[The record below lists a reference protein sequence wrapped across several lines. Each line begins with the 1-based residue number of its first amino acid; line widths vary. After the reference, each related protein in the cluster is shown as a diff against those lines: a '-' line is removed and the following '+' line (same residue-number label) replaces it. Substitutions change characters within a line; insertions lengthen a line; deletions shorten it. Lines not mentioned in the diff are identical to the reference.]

1 MRMET
6 KFHNLLQRQIT
17 KYLPEDYT
25 NNPELNDFINAIND
39 SYNSFERD
47 RELMEHAFKQS
58 EEEYKEIY
66 SKQKEENELKQE
78 SISSLYGSL
87 QLIDPSFEIKKTEDL
102 KELSFYLAEQL
113 QERKRVQDNI
123 KRQEEKYRNII
134 ANMNLGL
141 IEVDNDEII
150 RYANQSFC
158 DVSGFDLDEIIGK
171 NPSKLFVYGENNHQ
185 LIEDQ
190 IELREKGI
198 SSVYQLPI
206 KNKRGEIRWWAI
218 SGAPNYDDRGNLLG
232 SIGIHLDI
240 TEHKK
245 LEKDLIQE
253 KAKAIEAS
261 KAKEVFLAN
270 MSHEIRTPL
279 NAIIGFLRELKRLDL
294 SSTQSQ
300 FVENSYNAS
309 QHLLSIINNILDISK
324 IESGEM
330 SIDNHG
336 FSLHESVQSVIE
348 ILQPKAR
355 QKKLELKA
363 LFSESLAA
371 ELKGDSLKIEQILFN
386 IIGNSLKFTD
396 HGEIRVE
403 CTVLKDVKNYQ
414 RVSISIIDTGIGMS
428 DDYVK
433 HIFKKF
439 NQEDGS
445 ISRKYGGTGLGM
457 AITKELI
464 SLMKGEIKIKSAK
477 NVGTQITIILNMEK
491 SKEKATIKSIEK
503 KEEISIKG
511 INVLLVED
519 NELNQLVAENSLRH
533 FGCEVTKADNGRKAV
548 DILSKETFDV
558 ILMDIQM
565 PELDGIEATKIL
577 RNENKL
583 KTPIIALTANAFKTE
598 VDNCIAVGMNGYLTK
613 PFNEEDLLNI
623 IYKYTKS
630 EKAKEKFEEIHS
642 EERLYDLKN
651 IQTLSR
657 GDEAFIQKML
667 SIFITQIRETLPLVE
682 KSFEIGDYPEIA
694 RLVHKIK
701 PSIDGFGIYSIQDT
715 VRSLEIQAKEQKT
728 ELSELLKLYEE
739 VKNTLTTAIEQ
750 LEREVK

>member
-1 MRMET
+1 MSDPRL
-6 KFHNLLQRQIT
+6 K
-17 KYLPEDYT
+17 
-25 NNPELNDFINAIND
+25 DFINAVNE
-39 SYNSFERD
+39 SYKSFTRD
-47 RELMEHAFKQS
+47 KELMEHAFEES
-58 EEEYKEIY
+58 EQEYKILY
-66 SKQKEENELKQE
+66 NDLKKQNELKQE

-87 QLIDPSFEIKKTEDL
+87 QLLDPSFEIKKTEDL

-113 QERKRVQDNI
+113 KERKRVEDNI

-158 DVSGFDLDEIIGK
+158 DVSGFELDEIIGK
-171 NPSKLFVYGENNHQ
+171 NPSKLFVYGENNFQ
-185 LIEDQ
+185 LVEEQ
-190 IELREKGI
+190 IQLREKGI

-206 KNKRGEIRWWAI
+206 KNKRGELRWWAI
-218 SGAPNYDDRGNLLG
+218 SGAPNYDDHGNLLG

-294 SSTQSQ
+294 SVTQTQ
-300 FVENSYNAS
+300 FVDNSYNAS

-330 SIDNHG
+330 SLDNHA
-336 FSLHESVQSVIE
+336 FSLKESIQNVIK
-348 ILQPKAR
+348 ILKPKAR
-355 QKKLELKA
+355 QKKISLDA
-363 LFSESLAA
+363 VFSENLYD

-396 HGEIRVE
+396 KGEIKVE
-403 CTVLKDVKNYQ
+403 CSVLKDFKNHQ
-414 RVSISIIDTGIGMS
+414 HISICITDTGIGMS
-428 DDYVK
+428 EDYVR

-445 ISRKYGGTGLGM
+445 TSRKYGGTGLGM

-464 SLMKGEIKIKSAK
+464 GLMNGEIMIQSEKNIGTKITIVLDMDKSKEKSSAK
-477 NVGTQITIILNMEK
+477 NV
-491 SKEKATIKSIEK
+491 EK
-503 KEEISIKG
+503 KEDISIQG
-511 INVLLVED
+511 VNILLVED
-519 NELNQLVAENSLRH
+519 NELNQLVAENSLKH
-533 FGCEVTKADNGRKAV
+533 FGCLVTKADNGRKAV
-548 DILSKETFDV
+548 DILAEKQFDL

-577 RNENKL
+577 RNEFNL
-583 KTPIIALTANAFKTE
+583 TTPIIALTANAFKTE
-598 VDNCIAVGMNGYLTK
+598 IDNCIAVGMNGYLTK
-613 PFNEEDLLNI
+613 PFNEEDLLQI
-623 IYKYTKS
+623 IYKH
-630 EKAKEKFEEIHS
+630 AKVQAKP
-642 EERLYDLKN
+642 RNNDTVVKQTLYDLRN
-651 IQTLSR
+651 IKALSR
-657 GDEAFIQKML
+657 GDDAFVQKML
-667 SIFITQIRETLPLVE
+667 SIFITQIEETMPLVE
-682 KSFEIGDYPEIA
+682 NAFENGDYAEIA
-694 RLVHKIK
+694 RLIHKIK
-701 PSIDGFGIYSIQDT
+701 PSIDGFGIHSIQDN
-715 VRSLEIQAKEQKT
+715 VRSLEVQAKEHKT
-728 ELSELLKLYEE
+728 ELPELYTLFEE
-739 VKNTLTTAIEQ
+739 VRNILATAIEQ
-750 LEREVK
+750 MQCEVK